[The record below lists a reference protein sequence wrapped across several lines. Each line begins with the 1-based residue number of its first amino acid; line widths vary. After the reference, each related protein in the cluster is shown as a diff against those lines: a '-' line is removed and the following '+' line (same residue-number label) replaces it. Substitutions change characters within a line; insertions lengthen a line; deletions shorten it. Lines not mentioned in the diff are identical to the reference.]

1 MTAGERYVVIGLAHV
16 RSVWFRD
23 LARWATSAA
32 VPCEFVK
39 CVSVEEVRARLASSR
54 TFSALIVDSSVP
66 GVDRDLVD
74 VARRGGC
81 AVLVVDD
88 GRVERDWEGLGA
100 SALLESGFDRVDL
113 VSALHATARPV
124 GRHDIAFDGTRPED
138 TPPPWRAPL
147 VAVTGP
153 GGTGASVVA
162 MAVAQGL
169 ADDPRNAGMVLLAD
183 LALHADQAMLHDAR
197 DVVPG
202 LLELVD
208 AHRSGQPTPDEVRA
222 LAFDVANRRYHLM
235 LGLRRHRD
243 WAALRPRAVEAALVG
258 ARASYRLVVADVD
271 ADVEGERECGSV
283 EVEERNVLARAA
295 TSSAD
300 VVAVVGVTGP
310 KGVHSLARTVRE
322 VLTVVDPA
330 RVLPVVTRAPR
341 SPRRRAEIS
350 RALAV
355 LVTAAGGV
363 APPSPALYIPEWR
376 HLDDAI
382 RDGTRLP
389 TAATRPITT
398 AVLSLLHRVAAMPAP
413 ASGDDELRPLRPG
426 ELGAW
431 AR

>member
-1 MTAGERYVVIGLAHV
+1 VSTGERYVVIGLAHV

-39 CVSVEEVRARLASSR
+39 CVSIEEVRARLASGR
-54 TFSALIVDSSVP
+54 TFSALIVDGSMP

-74 VARRGGC
+74 VARRHSC

-88 GRVERDWEGLGA
+88 GRVQRDWEGLGA
-100 SALLESGFDRVDL
+100 SALLETGFDRVDL
-113 VSALHATARPV
+113 VSALHANARPV
-124 GRHDIAFDGTRPED
+124 GRHDVPFEARHPE
-138 TPPPWRAPL
+138 PPPAPWRAPL

-162 MAVAQGL
+162 MAIAQGL
-169 ADDPRNAGMVLLAD
+169 ADDPLDAGMVLLAD

-202 LLELVD
+202 VLELVD
-208 AHRSGQPTPDEVRA
+208 AHRAGQPTPDEIRA
-222 LAFDVANRRYHLM
+222 LAFDVANRRYHLL

-243 WAALRPRAVEAALVG
+243 WAALRPRAVEAALLG
-258 ARASYRLVVADVD
+258 MRGSYRFVVADID
-271 ADVEGERECGSV
+271 SDVEGERDCGSV

-295 TSSAD
+295 ASRAD
-300 VVAVVGVTGP
+300 IVAVVGKPGP
-310 KGVHSLARTVRE
+310 KGIHALARTVRE
-322 VLTVVDPA
+322 LLAVVEPQ
-330 RVLPVVTRAPR
+330 RVLPVVTNAPR

-350 RALAV
+350 RALAA
-355 LVTAAGGV
+355 LVPAGNDAAPV
-363 APPSPALYIPEWR
+363 SPALFVPEWR
-376 HLDDAI
+376 HLDDTI
-382 RDGTRLP
+382 RDGARLP
-389 TAATRPITT
+389 AAATRPITT
-398 AVLSLLHRVAAMPAP
+398 AVRSLLERVATVPAP
-413 ASGDDELRPLRPG
+413 AAEADGPRRLEPG